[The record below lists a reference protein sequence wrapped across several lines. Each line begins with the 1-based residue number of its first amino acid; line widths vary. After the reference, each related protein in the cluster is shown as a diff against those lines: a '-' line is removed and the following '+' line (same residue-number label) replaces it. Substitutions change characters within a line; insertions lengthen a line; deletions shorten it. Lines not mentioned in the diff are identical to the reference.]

1 MARYTEAV
9 CKLCRREGK
18 KLFLKGDKCYSEKCP
33 FVRRSYAP
41 GMHGQRRV
49 KLTRYGVQLR
59 EKQTMKR
66 MYGVL
71 ERQFRNY
78 FERASKQRGVTAE
91 ILVKMV
97 ESRLDNVVY
106 RMGFALSRAQ
116 ARQLVRHGHFNVNGR
131 KVSIPSYQVK
141 PDDIIEV
148 RENKRNSPIFKE
160 ILEVA
165 KERQMPSWVE
175 VDLDKFSGRFDH
187 APTLEE
193 AALPINIRHVV
204 ELYSK

>member
-33 FVRRSYAP
+33 FVRRAYAP
-41 GMHGQRRV
+41 GMHGQRRT
-49 KLTRYGVQLR
+49 KLTRYGTQLR

-66 MYGVL
+66 IYGVL
-71 ERQFRNY
+71 EKQFRIY

-106 RMGFALSRAQ
+106 RMGFALSRSQ
-116 ARQLVRHGHFNVNGR
+116 ARQLVRHGHFNVNGK

-141 PDDIIEV
+141 SNDIIEI

-160 ILEVA
+160 ILEIG
-165 KERQMPSWVE
+165 KERQIPSWIE
-175 VDLDKFSGRFDH
+175 VDFDKFSGKFDH
-187 APTLEE
+187 APASEE
-193 AALPINIRHVV
+193 VNLPINIRHVV